1 MRSLST
7 RIRPYLQLLRPAQW
21 IKNAVVFAPAF
32 FFLWNAASPGGW
44 TARFRAAAKPSL
56 AVFAAFCLVSS
67 AVYVLND
74 ILDAPQDR
82 LHPRKRFRPIASGA
96 VSLNAACIV
105 FVALLCVCT
114 GPIAVI
120 ENPAAVSEVV
130 LAYFILQIAYMVFLK
145 HIPILDV
152 VCIATG
158 FVLRAVAGGR
168 ATGVAL
174 SPWLLACTFLL
185 ALFLALCKR
194 RQEKAEL
201 GDSAT
206 GTRPSLARRPGRAL
220 DWAGNVSAAAAFL
233 CYAAYTQAPETIR
246 NFGSRGLCLTLPF
259 VAAGI
264 ARYIFLL
271 RRRDEGDRPERVL
284 LTDIP
289 LLLVILLFGLGVA
302 SVFLLRNF

>member
-1 MRSLST
+1 MPAPFARLRPWLS
-7 RIRPYLQLLRPAQW
+7 LLRPAQW
-21 IKNAVVFAPAF
+21 IKNVVVFAPAF
-32 FFLWNAASPGGW
+32 FSLWNADSPDAW
-44 TARFRAAAKPSL
+44 TARLRAAAQPSL
-56 AVFAAFCLVSS
+56 AVFVSFCLVSS

-82 LHPRKRFRPIASGA
+82 LHPRKRFRPIASGT
-96 VSLNAACIV
+96 VPLNAACVV
-105 FVALLCVCT
+105 FVALLCACT

-120 ENPAAVSEVV
+120 VNHVAVSEVV
-130 LAYFILQIAYMVFLK
+130 LEYFILQIAYMVLLK

-152 VCIATG
+152 ACIASG

-168 ATGVAL
+168 ATGVVL

-201 GDSAT
+201 GDGAM
-206 GTRPSLARRPGRAL
+206 GTRPSIARLPLRAL
-220 DWAGNVSAAAAFL
+220 DLLVNASAAATLL
-233 CYAAYTQAPETIR
+233 CYAAYTQAPATVGH
-246 NFGSRGLCLTLPF
+246 FGSRWLILTLPL

-264 ARYIFLL
+264 ARYLFLL

-284 LTDIP
+284 LTDWP
-289 LLLVILLFGLGVA
+289 LLLVILLFGLAVA
-302 SVFLLRNF
+302 ATFALA

>member
-1 MRSLST
+1 MPA
-7 RIRPYLQLLRPAQW
+7 IRDILRLLRPAQW

-32 FFLWNAASPGGW
+32 FSLWNAASPGGW
-44 TARFRAAAKPSL
+44 TSRLRAAILPSL
-56 AVFAAFCLVSS
+56 AVFATFCLVSS

-82 LHPRKRFRPIASGA
+82 LHPRKRFRPIASGT

-114 GPIAVI
+114 GPIAFIV
-120 ENPAAVSEVV
+120 NPVAVSEVI
-130 LAYFILQIAYMVFLK
+130 LAYFILQIAYMVLLK
-145 HIPILDV
+145 HIPLLDV

-158 FVLRAVAGGR
+158 FVLRAVAGAR
-168 ATGVAL
+168 ATGVVL

-201 GDSAT
+201 ADSAT
-206 GTRPSLARRPGRAL
+206 ETRPSLARLSLRTLDRAV
-220 DWAGNVSAAAAFL
+220 NVSAGVTIL
-233 CYAAYTQAPETIR
+233 CYAAYTQAPATVA
-246 NFGSRGLCLTLPF
+246 NFGSRRLCLTLPF
-259 VAAGI
+259 VAVGI
-264 ARYIFLL
+264 ARYLFLL

-289 LLLVILLFGLGVA
+289 LLFVILLFGLGVA
-302 SVFLLRNF
+302 AVFLLRNF